1 MNFYMLLMHFKNVK
15 ILKLI
20 KVQIFTP
27 IFYWKVLYKNLGNYK
42 RKIYIMLK
50 VTQLLWQSN
59 LVTNYHD

>member
-20 KVQIFTP
+20 KVQIFTL